1 MMMGGCLQVSLS
13 GSIWL
18 AHIDGR
24 IIFYPTL
31 YYLTLVLDYL
41 ESMNSLDADMLL
53 FIRESSTTSVVSLTR
68 PLARTAFY
76 SSSSRLS
83 KARSMEASF
92 FWVFEGRASP
102 LFRRLVPK
110 QKQQLFDSV
119 INLKL
124 YNNATLL

>member
-1 MMMGGCLQVSLS
+1 MMMGGYLQVSLS

-92 FWVFEGRASP
+92 FWVFEGRGSP